1 MSILQSVIIIMIPFF
16 NLDLIANNVELIDDI
31 WYSKGTSTISYPEE
45 GNDNCFQIEENS
57 FWFNHRNSVILDLIK
72 MFPPKGCIFDIGGGN
87 GFVTKLMNDN
97 GYETFLVEPGI
108 HGIKN
113 AKNRGITNLLCS
125 SFGDAQFKKGSIS
138 AIGIFDVLEHIEN
151 DLDFLKKI
159 SWHLEV
165 EGILYLTV
173 PAYQFLWSQEDNSAG
188 HYRRYTLKTLTKLL
202 VDSGFKIRYKTCFF
216 SFLPI
221 PIFLFRT
228 LPYKLFH
235 SRKRNIQI
243 NEHSQDKGPF
253 GTIINFLLKKERQK
267 INGLK
272 IIPFGGSCIVVAQK
286 LI

>member
-1 MSILQSVIIIMIPFF
+1 MIPLF
-16 NLDLIANNVELIDDI
+16 NLNLIANNVEFIDGI
-31 WYSKGTSTISYPEE
+31 WYSRSRSIISYPEE
-45 GNDNCFQIEENS
+45 GNDKCFQIEENS

-72 MFPPKGCIFDIGGGN
+72 KFPPKGCIFDIGGGN
-87 GFVTKLMNDN
+87 GFVTKLMNDC

-108 HGIKN
+108 QGIKN
-113 AKNRGITNLLCS
+113 AKSRGITNLLCS
-125 SFGDAQFKKGSIS
+125 TFWDAKFKKGCIS

-159 SWHLEV
+159 LWHLET

-173 PAYQFLWSQEDNSAG
+173 PAYQFLWSQEDNFAG
-188 HYRRYTLKTLTKLL
+188 HYRRYTLKKLTKLL
-202 VDSGFKIRYKTCFF
+202 VDSGFEIKYKTYFF

-221 PIFLFRT
+221 PILFFRT

-235 SRKRNIQI
+235 SGNQNNQA
-243 NEHSQDKGPF
+243 NEHSQNKGLF
-253 GTIINFLLKKERQK
+253 GTIINFLLKKEKQRL
-267 INGLK
+267 NDLK